1 MKRLLLDTHVV
12 LWWLQGSDRLKDS
25 VVVLLKDATNEVFVS
40 AASVWEISIK
50 QGLGKLE
57 APDDLLDLIE
67 QSGFEEL
74 SISSFH
80 AEQAGRLPLVH
91 KDPFD
96 RMLIAQAQ
104 AEGLILVT
112 HNEAILYVRR
122 SMPRS
127 DRHALA
133 CS

>member
-25 VVVLLKDATNEVFVS
+25 VVVLLKDARNQVFVS
-40 AASVWEISIK
+40 AASIWEIAIK
-50 QGLGKLE
+50 QSLANLE

-67 QSGFEEL
+67 RSGFEEL

-80 AEQAGRLPLVH
+80 AEQAGRLPLQH

-104 AEGLILVT
+104 AEGLILIT
-112 HNEAILYVRR
+112 HDTAILSSGIRCLDPIGAR
-122 SMPRS
+122 
-127 DRHALA
+127 
-133 CS
+133 